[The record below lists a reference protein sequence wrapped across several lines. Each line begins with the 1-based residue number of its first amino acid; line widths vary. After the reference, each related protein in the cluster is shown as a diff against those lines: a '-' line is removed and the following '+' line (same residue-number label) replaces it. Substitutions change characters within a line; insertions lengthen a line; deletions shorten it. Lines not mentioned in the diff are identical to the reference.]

1 MGEPYP
7 AEERHPRAATLAGRP
22 AAIVVG
28 VDGSDA
34 SLRAAAYAVG
44 LARRQQAPL
53 VVVYVRSQPSGLL
66 SAVDG
71 GGAGIVAVI
80 DVEDRIEAELL
91 DAFRQALDGID
102 AQLIIRSGQPSAV
115 LSEVA
120 HEVQAGAVIVGRSE
134 SLAHRLTGSVPRR
147 LVRCGRWPVT
157 VVP

>member
-7 AEERHPRAATLAGRP
+7 SGTPSGILAGRP

-28 VDGSDA
+28 VDGTDA

-44 LARRQQAPL
+44 LARRQRAPL
-53 VVVYVRSQPSGLL
+53 VLVYVRSQPGGLL
-66 SAVDG
+66 SAVDAA
-71 GGAGIVAVI
+71 GAGIAAVI
-80 DVEDRIEAELL
+80 DVEDQIEAELL
-91 DAFRQALDGID
+91 DAFGQVPDDLDTK
-102 AQLIIRSGQPSAV
+102 LIIRAGQPWAV